1 MKFRR
6 STVLLAS
13 IALAACAAG
22 PVRDAG
28 PLHPAHDAESA
39 SSPALSGFVV
49 AHAFHHEV
57 KSAGGVQRQFVEHGW
72 DYDRAVAVE
81 RISTPEGMLIARTDK
96 PGLILRATDQ
106 ELDVAVDLV
115 RRHPELADTVAVQG
129 AEFEGGFIHMLPDD
143 PLCHLQSRCVY
154 VLVSLDGGRRK
165 IAQALVDLQSSRVAY
180 PRFDPVMIDD

>member
-96 PGLILRATDQ
+96 PGLILRATTGSSTSPSTWSAAIRN
-106 ELDVAVDLV
+106 LPIPWRCKAPNSRAVSSTCFRMIRCATCNPAVSTCWSRWTVDAGRSP
-115 RRHPELADTVAVQG
+115 RRSST
-129 AEFEGGFIHMLPDD
+129 
-143 PLCHLQSRCVY
+143 CSRR
-154 VLVSLDGGRRK
+154 VSP
-165 IAQALVDLQSSRVAY
+165 I
-180 PRFDPVMIDD
+180 PVSIPS